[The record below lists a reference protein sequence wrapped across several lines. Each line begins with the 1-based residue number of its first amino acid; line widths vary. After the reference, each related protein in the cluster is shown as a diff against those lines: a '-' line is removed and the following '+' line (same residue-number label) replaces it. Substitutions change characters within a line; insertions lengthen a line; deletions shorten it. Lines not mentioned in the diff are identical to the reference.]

1 MFQRMNVAGMTP
13 VIPAISFVLALV
25 GVVLFIVLDRTV
37 GVYRFLAGRD

>member
-1 MFQRMNVAGMTP
+1 VAGMTP

-25 GVVLFIVLDRTV
+25 GIVMFIILDRTV